1 MSQNS
6 PELNANSGKIVP
18 GTVWITG
25 AGSGIGA
32 AMARRFARDGWRVA
46 LTGRK
51 ADALAAIAGEIAA
64 NGGEARIFPADV

>member
-25 AGSGIGA
+25 AGSGSRRCHGA
-32 AMARRFARDGWRVA
+32 ALRS
-46 LTGRK
+46 
-51 ADALAAIAGEIAA
+51 
-64 NGGEARIFPADV
+64 